1 MIGTSANAFT
11 YIGLD
16 EAIAPAYGET
26 TTALTTESTKTGLA
40 RASATCETVT
50 TTVTDDTAQWSHQF
64 TAGVSATI
72 TGFGVFNAVTG
83 GNMAMW
89 CTFAAG
95 IPLVADDLLTVTGKI
110 QFKKTTE

>member
-11 YIGLD
+11 YIALD
-16 EAIAPAYGET
+16 KALAPTYGET
-26 TTALTTESTKTGLA
+26 TTALITESTETGLA
-40 RASATCETVT
+40 RATATCEIVT
-50 TTVTDDTAQWSHQF
+50 TAVADDTAQWSHQF

-72 TGFGVFNAVTG
+72 TGFGVFNAVAG

-110 QFKKTTE
+110 QFKKITE